1 VSSLADRIL
10 IHLQILNP
18 ADRPSVESIKQDPF
32 FEQINF
38 GSLWTD
44 HASDIKTGMQPPIR
58 TNQPTI
64 DFTDAFGTP
73 VSSPGWERDEMGS
86 DEGGLGFADGDA
98 AAQSGST
105 AEPKL
110 PFPNH
115 LSGATDRLREPQRRW
130 IEESGQTFSST
141 ETVEEAM
148 NKAKLRVAADGN
160 EKEPGLSRKLTHQW
174 EQEERRKLW

>member
-1 VSSLADRIL
+1 LNP
-10 IHLQILNP
+10 LQTLNP
-18 ADRPSVESIKQDPF
+18 ADRPSVDSIKQDPF

-44 HASDIKTGMQPPIR
+44 HASDIKTGMQAPVKA
-58 TNQPTI
+58 NEPTI
-64 DFTDAFGTP
+64 DFADAFGTP
-73 VSSPGWERDEMGS
+73 VSSPGWERDEMSSGE
-86 DEGGLGFADGDA
+86 DGMEATADGDA
-98 AAQSGST
+98 APSQSGVI

-115 LSGATDRLREPQRRW
+115 IVEGTDRLREPQRRW

-141 ETVEEAM
+141 ETVEEAA
-148 NKAKLRVAADGN
+148 NKAKLPAASDKGQ
-160 EKEPGLSRKLTHQW
+160 GLTRKLTHQW